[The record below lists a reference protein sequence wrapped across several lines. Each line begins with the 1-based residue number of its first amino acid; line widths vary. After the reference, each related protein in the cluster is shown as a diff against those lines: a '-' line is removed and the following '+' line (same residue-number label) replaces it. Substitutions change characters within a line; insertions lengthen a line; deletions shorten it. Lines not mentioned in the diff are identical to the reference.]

1 MTSKSKVNIFYDLE
15 SSGLGKQL
23 PNSRFNNYAWEQIY
37 QFGYIVMDEDFDGV
51 VTEAEFMRSHL
62 RSAGFS
68 SDALNAIRE
77 QFNVLDADGDG
88 MLTTK
93 DLEIADTIA
102 METMLAEVADNK
114 QVKTVNDSGLNISAQ
129 QLNTKLVV

>member
-1 MTSKSKVNIFYDLE
+1 MA
-15 SSGLGKQL
+15 LGVLFSTFQKLHDFRIAHRTKHVTLKQL
-23 PNSRFNNYAWEQIY
+23 IT
-37 QFGYIVMDEDFDGV
+37 MDEDFDGV

-88 MLTTK
+88 KLTTK